1 MMFRKSIL
9 ALILIVAGFIL
20 ISCKTALISNQK
32 EPTVNSKASEEK
44 PYLILIS
51 LDGFRWDYVDR
62 FNPPHLTEFINKGV
76 KATSLIPSFPSK
88 TFPNHYTIA
97 TGLYPDNHGLLGNSY
112 YSYKKN
118 LTYSI
123 GNRELV
129 EDGSFYKGTPIWV
142 HAEKA
147 QMVTASYFFVGSE
160 ANIQNIRPTYY
171 YPYDGSVKNS
181 DRIEQVIK
189 WLELPSKNRPHLIT
203 MYFSDMDDV
212 GHRFSPNN
220 DEKIKTA
227 LFDLDENLENLFR
240 EVKKTKLPV
249 NIIIVSDHGMTS
261 ITADKYIPIETI
273 ENDDLYLTVNNGS
286 IVNIHPKNIVQTDSV
301 FTYLQN
307 KEKHFKVYKTENTP
321 GFEYKPKN
329 KDWGSIQVLPELGYY
344 FGSQSSI
351 EKRLKFPNYKF
362 GVHGYD
368 PDFKDMHGIFYAN
381 GPAFKTGYEMP
392 RVKNIHIF
400 PLMCE
405 LLGLKVPKDIDGRL
419 SEMKSVLKN

>member
-1 MMFRKSIL
+1 MMFRKCICV
-9 ALILIVAGFIL
+9 LILIIAGL
-20 ISCKTALISNQK
+20 IVTSCKTTDIANQK
-32 EPTVNSKASEEK
+32 ESTINSKASEEK

-51 LDGFRWDYVDR
+51 LDGFRWDYVER
-62 FNPPHLTEFINKGV
+62 FNPPHLTKFINQGV
-76 KATSLIPSFPSK
+76 KSASLIPSFPSK

-112 YSYKKN
+112 FNYKKN
-118 LTYSI
+118 VTYSI
-123 GNRELV
+123 GNRKLV

-142 HAEKA
+142 HADKN

-171 YPYDGSVKNS
+171 YPYDGSVENS
-181 DRIEQVIK
+181 DRVVQVIK

-227 LFDLDENLENLFR
+227 LFDLDENLGNLFR
-240 EVKKTKLPV
+240 EVKGTKLPV

-261 ITADKYIPIETI
+261 IAADKYIPIETI
-273 ENDDLYLTVNNGS
+273 ENDDLYLTVDNGS
-286 IVNIHPKNIVQTDSV
+286 IINIHPKNEVQTDSV

-307 KEKHFKVYKTENTP
+307 KEEHFKVYKTENTP

-329 KDWGSIQVLPELGYY
+329 KDWGSIQVLPEVGYY

-351 EKRLKFPNYKF
+351 EKRLAFPNYKF
-362 GVHGYD
+362 GVPG
-368 PDFKDMHGIFYAN
+368 FKDMHGIFYAN

-392 RVKNIHIF
+392 SIKNIHIF

-405 LLGLKVPKDIDGRL
+405 VLDLKVPEDIDGRL